1 MRSPAER
8 TPSTEERNRKKND
21 TQKRITQMKGP
32 APAGLKEKRS
42 NPLFFFLLLRNS
54 LFRGETM
61 YHIGICDDGKK
72 YAQNWK
78 R

>member
-32 APAGLKEKRS
+32 ASAGLKEKRS
-42 NPLFFFLLLRNS
+42 NPLFSFYGTLCLEVRLCIISGFVTT
-54 LFRGETM
+54 EKI
-61 YHIGICDDGKK
+61 H
-72 YAQNWK
+72 AQNWK